1 MEEVRTLG
9 LLDKVIDS
17 GIDLLKE
24 VKYATSDDSFVVG
37 LRFEDYVEDL
47 FSKKYFSVA
56 EKTHSTETNKERYV
70 ESSMNP
76 DFVFRYIP
84 SGEMFAVE
92 CKYRSRLN
100 GGMLNWTNPK
110 QLKRYQKFSQERKM
124 PVFIVIGLG
133 GDDDAPDEMFNI
145 PLEEA
150 KYPKLYPSVLNRF
163 SRPPDKSFFW
173 KNGKLY

>member
-1 MEEVRTLG
+1 M
-9 LLDKVIDS
+9 LDKVIDS
-17 GIDLLKE
+17 GIDILKE
-24 VKYATSDDSFVVG
+24 VKYATSDDPFVVG

-47 FSKKYFSVA
+47 FSKKYFSIA

-92 CKYRSRLN
+92 CKYRSGLN
-100 GGMLNWTNPK
+100 REMLDWTNPK
-110 QLKRYQKFSQERKM
+110 QLKRYQKFSQEQEM

-133 GDDDAPDEMFNI
+133 GDADAPDEMFNI

-150 KYPKLYPSVLNRF
+150 KYPKLYPSVFNMF
-163 SRPPDKSFFW
+163 SRPTDKSFFW

>member
-1 MEEVRTLG
+1 VRTLG
-9 LLDKVIDS
+9 LLDRVIDS
-17 GIDLLKE
+17 GIDRSKE
-24 VKYATSDDSFVVG
+24 IKHETSNDSFVVG
-37 LRFEDYVEDL
+37 LRFEDYVEKL
-47 FSKKYFSVA
+47 FSEKYFSVV

-76 DFVFRYIP
+76 DFVFKYIP

-92 CKYRSRLN
+92 CKYRSGLN
-100 GGMLNWTNPK
+100 GGMLDWTNPK
-110 QLKRYQKFSQERKM
+110 QLKRYRKFSQEREI

-133 GDDDAPDEMFNI
+133 GEDDEPGEMFNI
-145 PLEEA
+145 PLNEA
-150 KYPKLYPSVLNRF
+150 KYPKLYPSVFNMF